1 MAHVINFAELAAKY
15 KPAAKSTT
23 QNAIQNQLEKKQMLK
38 IGDEAPDFEL
48 DSTDGTKVKLSDFR
62 GKQPVLLSFYPLDF
76 TPVCTA
82 QNCGYSQDYAQF
94 EQLGVKV
101 LPISVDSKFAHAAF
115 REKYQM
121 SHHLLSDIHRDATKK
136 YDILFEPLNCSK
148 RAYFLVGKDGKIKW
162 MHIENELKDSRT
174 NEELL
179 AAIKSAL

>member
-1 MAHVINFAELAAKY
+1 MKGE
-15 KPAAKSTT
+15 PT
-23 QNAIQNQLEKKQMLK
+23 MLK
-38 IGDEAPDFEL
+38 VGDEAPDFEL
-48 DSTDGTKVKLSDFR
+48 DSTDGTKVRLSDFR
-62 GKQPVLLSFYPLDF
+62 GKQHVLLSFYPLDF

-115 REKYQM
+115 REKYQLT
-121 SHHLLSDIHRDATKK
+121 HHLLSDIHRDATKK
-136 YDILFEPLNCSK
+136 YGILYEPLNCSK
-148 RAYFLVGKDGKIKW
+148 RAYFLVDKEGKIRW

-179 AAIKSAL
+179 TAIKAAL